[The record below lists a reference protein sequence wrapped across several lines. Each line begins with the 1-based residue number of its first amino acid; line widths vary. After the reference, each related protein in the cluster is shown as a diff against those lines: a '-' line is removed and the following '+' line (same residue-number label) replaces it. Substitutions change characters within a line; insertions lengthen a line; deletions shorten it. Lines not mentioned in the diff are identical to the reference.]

1 MNNIR
6 VENPTS
12 PSLTGTSLIERLPK
26 KSRFIANC
34 IKVYEDDNHFAEVRF
49 AQDTIVNWVPKVFFV
64 RSLADFS
71 DMTFLEFAENFLVYY
86 GGTFLNKHIFSKI
99 FLRKLSPELKA
110 KMAMSASEL
119 LKHNS
124 AAAKKL
130 IPLKA
135 ALAVCGLAI
144 PIAEFSLNY
153 IKNLLTLKI
162 FKQADFNNIANLNKD
177 KTEDLEKQK
186 QVKQS
191 AIKHLKIAGGLFAG
205 ALAFATLLATKG
217 EKFQAIS
224 EFILIPGSKLFEN
237 SLPKAAGFNKYF
249 GLDSS
254 KLCRGMLTA
263 CVTAAA
269 FGYTGAAKDRGKQN
283 LLEVA
288 FRLPLVLFY
297 VVTGSEMFE
306 KVYKHVL
313 RKQGKCSE
321 LLEAEANHPEKQMPK
336 LEDLGELAQ
345 QLAEKNHTS
354 AETEF
359 KKLLKQ
365 KMTIIGIP
373 LGFSLLFMGFFVAA
387 YSRYFTQYRYNHDLK
402 KGENYGKSTGN

>member
-1 MNNIR
+1 MSNMR
-6 VENPTS
+6 VEAPNCNN
-12 PSLTGTSLIERLPK
+12 LIERLPK
-26 KSRFIANC
+26 RSKFIANC
-34 IKVYEDDNHFAEVRF
+34 INVYEDENHFAEVRF
-49 AQDTIVNWVPKVFFV
+49 TQDIIVNWIPKVFFV

-71 DMTFLEFAENFLVYY
+71 DMTFLEFAENILVYY

-99 FLRKLSPELKA
+99 FMRKISPELKE
-110 KMAMSASEL
+110 KMSLSAAEL
-119 LKHNS
+119 LKNRNS
-124 AAAKKL
+124 AATKKL

-153 IKNLLTLKI
+153 IKNLLTLKM
-162 FKQADFNNIANLNKD
+162 FKQADFNNIANLNKN
-177 KTEDLEKQK
+177 KNESIEKQK
-186 QVKQS
+186 KVKES

-205 ALAFATLLATKG
+205 ALGFATLLATKG
-217 EKFQAIS
+217 KNSKALQSVS
-224 EFILIPGSKLFEN
+224 EFILMPGSKLFKN
-237 SLPKAAGFNKYF
+237 SPAKAAGINKYF

-263 CVTAAA
+263 CVIAAG

-283 LLEVA
+283 FLEVV

-306 KVYKHVL
+306 KAYKHIL
-313 RKQGKCSE
+313 RKQGKCKE
-321 LLEAEANHPEKQMPK
+321 LLEAEAQHPEKQMPK
-336 LEDLGELAQ
+336 LKELGELAAK
-345 QLAEKNHTS
+345 LAAKNHTS
-354 AETEF
+354 VDAEF
-359 KKLLKQ
+359 SKLLKQ

-387 YSRYFTQYRYNHDLK
+387 YSRYFTQYRYNQDLK
-402 KGENYGKSTGN
+402 KGENYGKSNGN

>member
-1 MNNIR
+1 MSNMR
-6 VENPTS
+6 VEAPNCN
-12 PSLTGTSLIERLPK
+12 SLIEKLPK
-26 KSRFIANC
+26 RSKFIANC
-34 IKVYEDDNHFAEVRF
+34 INVYEDENHFAEVRF
-49 AQDTIVNWVPKVFFV
+49 AQDIIVNWVPKVFFV

-71 DMTFLEFAENFLVYY
+71 DMTFLEFAENILVYY

-99 FLRKLSPELKA
+99 FMRKLSPELKE
-110 KMAMSASEL
+110 KMSLSAAEL
-119 LKHNS
+119 LKSPNS

-153 IKNLLTLKI
+153 IKNLLTLKM
-162 FKQADFNNIANLNKD
+162 FKQADFNNIANLNKN
-177 KTEDLEKQK
+177 KREDLQKQK
-186 QVKQS
+186 QVKES
-191 AIKHLKIAGGLFAG
+191 AIKHLKISGGLLAG
-205 ALAFATLLATKG
+205 ALGFATLLATKG
-217 EKFQAIS
+217 KNTKALQSVS
-224 EFILIPGSKLFEN
+224 EFILMPGSKIFKK
-237 SLPKAAGFNKYF
+237 SPPKAAGFNKYF

-283 LLEVA
+283 FLEVV

-306 KVYKHVL
+306 KAYKHLL
-313 RKQGKCSE
+313 RKQGKCKE
-321 LLEAEANHPEKQMPK
+321 LLEAESQHPEKQMPK
-336 LEDLGELAQ
+336 LKELGDLAIKLA
-345 QLAEKNHTS
+345 AKNHTS
-354 AETEF
+354 VDAEF
-359 KKLLKQ
+359 SKLLKQ

-373 LGFSLLFMGFFVAA
+373 LGFSLLFMGFFVAG
-387 YSRYFTQYRYNHDLK
+387 YSRFFTQYRYDKDLK
-402 KGENYGKSTGN
+402 KGENYGKSSGN